1 MLRKFLFVLTALI
14 TANVAVTQSAV
25 AQSADSVAVVAAVER
40 FHGALAASD
49 SALAVSVLADDAL
62 VIESG
67 AIQSRAEYLGHHL
80 GADMKASQGSKGVRS
95 VTNVTVVGTMAYV
108 VSKTETPASGAEG
121 STASELVELMV
132 VSKSTNGWK
141 IRAVHWSSRRRR

>member
-1 MLRKFLFVLTALI
+1 MLRKFLFVLTALV
-14 TANVAVTQSAV
+14 TANVAV
-25 AQSADSVAVVAAVER
+25 AQSADSVAAVAAVER

-67 AIQSRAEYLGHHL
+67 AIQSRAEYLGGHL

-95 VTNVTVVGTMAYV
+95 VTKVTVVGTMAYV

>member
-1 MLRKFLFVLTALI
+1 MPRKFLFVLTALI
-14 TANVAVTQSAV
+14 TANVAA
-25 AQSADSVAVVAAVER
+25 AQSADSVTAVAAVER

-49 SALAVSVLADDAL
+49 SALAVSLLADDAL

-67 AIQSRAEYLGHHL
+67 AIQSRAEYLSHHL

-95 VTNVTVVGTMAYV
+95 VTNVTVVGAMAYV

-121 STASELVELMV
+121 STASELVELMI

>member
-1 MLRKFLFVLTALI
+1 MLHKFLFVLAALV
-14 TANVAVTQSAV
+14 TANVAV
-25 AQSADSVAVVAAVER
+25 AQSADSIAAVATVER

-49 SALAVSVLADDAL
+49 SALAVSTLAEDAL

-67 AIQSRAEYLGHHL
+67 AIQSRAEYLSHHL
-80 GADMKASQGSKGVRS
+80 GADIKGSQGSKGVRS
-95 VTNVTVVGTMAYV
+95 ISKVTVVGAMAYV

-121 STASELVELMV
+121 STASELAELMV
-132 VSKSTNGWK
+132 VSKSPNGWH

>member
-1 MLRKFLFVLTALI
+1 MLRRFLFVLTALV
-14 TANVAVTQSAV
+14 TANVAV
-25 AQSADSVAVVAAVER
+25 AQSADSIAAVAAVER
-40 FHGALAASD
+40 FHGALVASD
-49 SALAVSVLADDAL
+49 SARAVSMLADDAL

-80 GADMKASQGSKGVRS
+80 GADMKASQGGKGVRS
-95 VTNVTVVGTMAYV
+95 VTNVTVVGRMAYV

-121 STASELVELMV
+121 STASALVELMV
-132 VSKSTNGWK
+132 VSKSIDGWK

>member
-1 MLRKFLFVLTALI
+1 MLRQFLFVLAALVTAG
-14 TANVAVTQSAV
+14 SAV
-25 AQSADSVAVVAAVER
+25 AQNPDSVAAVAAVER

-67 AIQSRAEYLGHHL
+67 AIQSRAEYLSHHL
-80 GADMKASQGSKGVRS
+80 GADMKGSQGSKGVRS
-95 VTNVTVVGTMAYV
+95 VSNVTVVGTMAYV
-108 VSKTETPASGAEG
+108 VSKTETPARGAKG

-132 VSKSTNGWK
+132 VSRTTNGWK